1 MMLLGRAA
9 DVPSVLPRLLAA
21 VSSICCVLV
30 LASFVLFAH
39 DQMAG
44 ASQRQQTAE
53 LPGGAQVFAAPPAPP
68 HKHAQPRRFIDGAA
82 NALTS
87 PFRSVIQS
95 SNDWVNHGIPAVLA
109 LVVYGLGL
117 GYLARFSRGFA

>member
-1 MMLLGRAA
+1 
-9 DVPSVLPRLLAA
+9 
-21 VSSICCVLV
+21 VLV
-30 LASFVLFAH
+30 IASFALFAY

-53 LPGGAQVFAAPPAPP
+53 LPGGAPTVAAKPITP

-82 NALTS
+82 STLTS
-87 PFRSVIQS
+87 PFGSVIQS
-95 SNDWVNHGIPAVLA
+95 TNDWVNHGIPAVLA
-109 LVVYGLGL
+109 LIVYGLGL